1 MFLPLRKTLR
11 LYEGSDFELTI
22 HLTLNDAITDIDW
35 TDWEASM
42 MFREN
47 MDDESP
53 LFELTHASGIT
64 LYKSSTEAYIK
75 IEVTKEIIGAI
86 SDEITRGYYDLELT
100 DGDDT
105 VGRFMMG
112 RFRRY
117 PEVTR

>member
-11 LYEGSDFELTI
+11 LYEGSDFELTV
-22 HLTLNDAITDIDW
+22 HLTLDDAITNIDW
-35 TDWEASM
+35 TDWTASM

-47 MDDESP
+47 MDDEDE
-53 LFELTHASGIT
+53 LFELTHADGIT
-64 LYKSSTEAYIK
+64 LYKSSTEAYIR
-75 IEVTKEIIGAI
+75 ITITKETIATVD
-86 SDEITRGYYDLELT
+86 DEVTRGYYDLELT
-100 DGDDT
+100 DGDGT